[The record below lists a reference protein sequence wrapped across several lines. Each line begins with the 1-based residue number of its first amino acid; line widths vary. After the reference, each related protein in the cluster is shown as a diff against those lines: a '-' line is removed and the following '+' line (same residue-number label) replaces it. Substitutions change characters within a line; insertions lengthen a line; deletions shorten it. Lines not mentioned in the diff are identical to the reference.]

1 MNKYYIYIITNG
13 QRSGFYVGITD
24 KLKYR
29 LEEHNRGLIAW
40 YPLKYKCKY
49 LVFTEQ
55 RWDETSALARHKEI
69 NGWNKQRLMELMVSK
84 NPHLREIEL

>member
-1 MNKYYIYIITNG
+1 MNKYFIYIITNSH
-13 QRSGFYVGITD
+13 RSGFYVGITD

-55 RWDETSALARHKEI
+55 RADEAAALARHTEI
-69 NGWNKQRLMELMVSK
+69 NSRNKQRLMELMVSK
-84 NPHLREIEL
+84 NPNLREIEL